1 MTIKFNALTEKEYY
15 TLRQEILSAIE
26 GRRNEVY
33 RDSEGIATIG
43 IGLNLRDSGNAKSV
57 LEANMTRHKGI
68 ETKLESKDDIT
79 TFVNASSGTFRND
92 AEAKRA
98 VNEAWKAFAE
108 GNSIVSDTLS
118 LTDKEMETLFN
129 AAAETR
135 EITLSQHFAGN
146 NKNSAGETVQ
156 AAFTEGSY
164 SYERLAIFSLV
175 YNAGGSLLG
184 NNLTAAIND
193 GDRFKA
199 WFEIRHASNAE
210 REPGLAKRRYY
221 EAELFGL
228 FDNRGNP
235 TSEEIRHIIE
245 TLPQK
250 VRGSNSTYISRIS
263 NYEKTY
269 EYVIKDAYDSY
280 ANAPFATNPLY
291 IGEVFRPLAKELL
304 AQFLPADLSEA
315 IKTDIASTAKNID
328 GQVIPGITNADGHIA
343 PRGYSSDPAPKPGTT
358 AAPKTNLLVALE
370 QEGTDANGNVIRKG
384 ATFTGNKDRD
394 IMLGGDGENTMNG
407 DKGNDIMVGGNK
419 KDTMNGGDDN
429 DILIGRDGN
438 DELNGGNGNDTLFGG
453 KGKDTLKGGTGED
466 TYVFA
471 FEDIDGDVIS
481 DPDGG
486 GKIKIDQRLLGN
498 LGKIEYGG
506 GATWT
511 EKRGDY
517 SLTYKLLN
525 HKPAKNGNSDT
536 SVGDLQITVTQ
547 GGESKSFTIK
557 DWTFRKSVSAAYGAD
572 PDDSTQTVL
581 QGSNFNFTFELP
593 SPGNAGNH
601 MNGDQRAPYKRDGKT
616 FDWDKTQWDYET
628 GELRNGIAEEN
639 FNDAIHGSAQRDIIR
654 GFGGNDALDG
664 KDGNDRIEGGNGHD
678 LIAGG
683 KGSDWIDGGD
693 GDDHIFA
700 SRALAERTKRVRA
713 DEVPVL
719 KGSNVGELLV
729 DGSAWGLFADASGN
743 FDLGTLTGVSFTPDV
758 ADASNTKGDIVF
770 GGKGRDDIYGS
781 QENDVLV
788 GDEDFTDD
796 GAAANTEH
804 SDTIFGM
811 GGNDAIYGGSGN
823 DILQGDSK
831 GLKGSIGYL
840 PPEIPHGND
849 VIHGGSGNDGIV
861 GNGGDDHLY
870 GDSGDDLLVGDDSES
885 EDDDG
890 PTTGN
895 DVLHGGTGNDVLF
908 GGPGDD
914 ELHGDEGDD
923 KLIGGSGNDV
933 LTGGT
938 GNDIFYVRKSGL
950 DHKII
955 TDFGNGNDHI
965 VLRGATLDGYHLIQ
979 VDNDLIL
986 SLKDGQGDITIM
998 NFFTLAADNAGIIH
1012 GQDGKTHSVQDIHHL
1027 LPQPADPQPPAD
1039 ESPVTPP
1046 ADETPVTPPADE
1058 TPVTPPANETPVAPP
1073 ADETPVAPPAD
1084 ETPVSPPADETPVTP
1099 PADETPVAPPAD
1111 ETPVTPPADETPVTP
1126 PADETPVAPPADET
1140 PVAPPADEAP
1150 VAPPEAQ
1157 NPYQAL
1163 LDELG
1168 SFLDLDLDKINI
1180 GRTGNDLNIG
1190 TGKQD
1195 FTLPGVFDN
1204 DVLDEWLGA
1213 GDGFNLGERQR
1224 ENQEL
1229 LKELWG
1235 DDALPPSYSNNH
1247 QHGGALHERL
1257 HDLHDELHGLI

>member
-1 MTIKFNALTEKEYY
+1 MAKGGKVELSETVIKEAFREIMQQRLDELDKE
-15 TLRQEILSAIE
+15 I
-26 GRRNEVY
+26 
-33 RDSEGIATIG
+33 DSP
-43 IGLNLRDSGNAKSV
+43 
-57 LEANMTRHKGI
+57 
-68 ETKLESKDDIT
+68 KLE
-79 TFVNASSGTFRND
+79 
-92 AEAKRA
+92 
-98 VNEAWKAFAE
+98 
-108 GNSIVSDTLS
+108 
-118 LTDKEMETLFN
+118 
-129 AAAETR
+129 
-135 EITLSQHFAGN
+135 GN
-146 NKNSAGETVQ
+146 N
-156 AAFTEGSY
+156 Y
-164 SYERLAIFSLV
+164 SYERLAALSLK
-175 YNAGGSLLG
+175 YGSPADEKKILIG
-184 NNLTAAIND
+184 NNVKAALHD
-193 GDRFKA
+193 EDRFKM
-199 WFEIRHASNAE
+199 WFEIRYNSNGNDKKD
-210 REPGLAKRRYY
+210 RGGTAKRRYY
-221 EAELFGL
+221 ESELFGMT
-228 FDNRGNP
+228 DKRG
-235 TSEEIRHIIE
+235 EITEAEAKHIINV
-245 TLPQK
+245 LPQK
-250 VRGSNSTYISRIS
+250 LPNSKDKYTYLQKISV
-263 NYEKTY
+263 YENELEKYIAGNGTVNARHDY
-269 EYVIKDAYDSY
+269 KSLTY
-280 ANAPFATNPLY
+280 ANSIPHA
-291 IGEVFRPLAKELL
+291 GEAFRPLAKELL
-304 AQFLPADLSEA
+304 NQFLPEDL
-315 IKTDIASTAKNID
+315 KTEITDAQIN
-328 GQVIPGITNADGHIA
+328 GQVIPGITIDTANKTIA
-343 PRGYSSDPAPKPGTT
+343 PRGQPPAAKAGEP
-358 AAPKTNLLVALE
+358 AQTNLLVALE
-370 QEGTDANGNVIRKG
+370 YEYDDAGRPLDEQGRPVNKDGHPIKIETKNGKTTETVLEDETVTPARKGMIFNGNEDNDVMI
-384 ATFTGNKDRD
+384 
-394 IMLGGDGENTMNG
+394 GGDGANTMTGNG
-407 DKGNDIMVGGNK
+407 GNDTMIGGNK
-419 KDTMNGGDDN
+419 KDIMNGGDGN
-429 DILIGRDGN
+429 DTLIGRDGN
-438 DELNGGNGNDTLFGG
+438 DELNGGDGNDTFIGG

-486 GKIKIDQRLLGN
+486 GKIKIDQMLLGN

-511 EKRGDY
+511 ENKGDY

-525 HKPAKNGNSDT
+525 HKPAKDGNSDT

-557 DWTFRKSVSAAYGAD
+557 GWTFRKSVSAAYGAD

-581 QGSNFNFTFELP
+581 QGSNFNFTFKLP

-700 SRALAERTKRVRA
+700 GRALAERTKRVRA

-861 GNGGDDHLY
+861 GNGGDDPLY

-965 VLRGATLDGYHLIQ
+965 VLRGATLDDYHLIQ

-1099 PADETPVAPPAD
+1099 PADETPVAPPADETPVTPPAD